1 VPYAKSDLLVS
12 PEWLYAQNR
21 DADLVIVDCP
31 MAEGSYNRAHIPGAL
46 QLPVHPYIKAKD
58 SGGNITL
65 HLQGQDEFR
74 GLMAELGIG
83 PNTSI
88 VLYDERG
95 SMLATR
101 LWWVL
106 RYYGHENAKVL
117 NGGWQ
122 GWVSSGFPVSF
133 ETSKTP
139 NRMETFSPS
148 SKPDLLATLEEI
160 RGHFQS
166 KDWRI
171 LDVRSDDEYV
181 GKDEHGNKRA
191 GHIPDSIHLEWN
203 RFLENSNDTEAV
215 RRFRPAEEIHELLE
229 KYRIGKNQTIVT
241 LCQSGIRASLVAFA
255 HELIGYPVI
264 KLYDGS
270 MAEWAN
276 LDDTPLE

>member
-1 VPYAKSDLLVS
+1 
-12 PEWLYAQNR
+12 
-21 DADLVIVDCP
+21 

-46 QLPVHPYIKAKD
+46 QLPVHSYIKAKD
-58 SGGNITL
+58 ATGDIAL
-65 HLQGQDEFR
+65 HLQGPDEFR

-83 PNTSI
+83 PNTCV

-95 SMLATR
+95 SILATR

-122 GWVSSGFPVSF
+122 GWVSSGLPVSLK
-133 ETSKTP
+133 TSKP
-139 NRMETFSPS
+139 SGRVETFSPS
-148 SKPDLLATLEEI
+148 GNPDRLATLEQI
-160 RGHFQS
+160 KGNYHAQN
-166 KDWRI
+166 WRI
-171 LDVRSDDEYV
+171 VDVRSDDEYV

-191 GHIPDSIHLEWN
+191 GHIPGSIHLEWN
-203 RFLENSNDTEAV
+203 RFVENSNDTEAV
-215 RRFRPAEEIHELLE
+215 RRFRSAQEIQELLE
-229 KYRIGKNQTIVT
+229 ECKIDKNQTLVT
-241 LCQSGIRASLVAFA
+241 LCQSGIRASLAAFA
-255 HELIGYPVI
+255 LELVGYPAI

>member
-1 VPYAKSDLLVS
+1 MLYAKSDLLVS
-12 PEWLYAQNR
+12 PEWLHEHR
-21 DADLVIVDCP
+21 GDPDLVIVDCP

-46 QLPVHPYIKAKD
+46 KLPVHPYIKAKD
-58 SGGNITL
+58 TSGNITL
-65 HLQGQDEFR
+65 HLQGPDEFR

-83 PNTSI
+83 PNTCV

-95 SMLATR
+95 SILATR

-106 RYYGHENAKVL
+106 RYYGHENSKVL

-122 GWVSSGFPVSF
+122 GWVSSGLPVSF
-133 ETSKTP
+133 RTSEASDRVEP
-139 NRMETFSPS
+139 FSPS
-148 SKPDLLATLEEI
+148 RNPDRLATLEQI
-160 RGHFQS
+160 RRNYKAQN
-166 KDWRI
+166 WRI
-171 LDVRSDDEYV
+171 FDVRSDDEYI
-181 GKDEHGNKRA
+181 GKDHHGNKRA

-203 RFLENSNDTEAV
+203 RFLENSNDTEDV
-215 RRFRPAEEIHELLE
+215 RCFRPAEEIQELLE
-229 KYRIGKNQTIVT
+229 EYRIDKNQTIAT

-255 HELIGYPVI
+255 LELVGYPEI

>member
-1 VPYAKSDLLVS
+1 MPYAKADLLIS
-12 PEWLYAQNR
+12 PEWLYLHKR
-21 DADLVIVDCP
+21 DPNLVIVDCP

-58 SGGNITL
+58 SAGNITL
-65 HLQGQDEFR
+65 HLQSPEEFK
-74 GLMAELGIG
+74 GLMAESGVG
-83 PNTSI
+83 PKTSI

-95 SMLATR
+95 SILATR

-133 ETSKTP
+133 ETSKALGGV
-139 NRMETFSPS
+139 ETFSPS
-148 SKPDLLATLEEI
+148 SNPDRLATLEQI
-160 RGHFQS
+160 KGHYEP

-171 LDVRSDDEYV
+171 LDVRSDAEYV
-181 GKDEHGNKRA
+181 GKDDHGNKRA
-191 GHIPDSIHLEWN
+191 GHIPGAIHLEWN
-203 RFLENSNDTEAV
+203 RFLENSNDAEAI
-215 RRFRPAEEIHELLE
+215 RRFRSAEEIQKLLE
-229 KYRIGKNQTIVT
+229 NCRIDKNQTIVT

-255 HELIGYPVI
+255 LELVGYPVT

>member
-1 VPYAKSDLLVS
+1 MPYAKSDLLVS
-12 PEWLYAQNR
+12 PEWLYEHR
-21 DADLVIVDCP
+21 GDPDLVIVDCP

-58 SGGNITL
+58 PGGNITL
-65 HLQGQDEFR
+65 HLQGPEEFR
-74 GLMAELGIG
+74 VLMAELGIG
-83 PNTSI
+83 ENTSV
-88 VLYDERG
+88 VLYDDRG
-95 SMLATR
+95 SVFAAR

-133 ETSKTP
+133 ETSKASD
-139 NRMETFSPS
+139 RVKAFLPS
-148 SKPDLLATLEEI
+148 GVPDRLATIGQIKENY
-160 RGHFQS
+160 HDQN
-166 KDWRI
+166 WRI
-171 LDVRSDDEYV
+171 LDVRSADEYV
-181 GKDEHGNKRA
+181 GKDDRGNKRA
-191 GHIPDSIHLEWN
+191 GHIPDSIHLEWT

-215 RRFRPAEEIHELLE
+215 RRFRSADEIQELLE
-229 KYRIGKNQTIVT
+229 NCRFNKNQTIVT

-255 HELIGYPVI
+255 LELVGYPVV
-264 KLYDGS
+264 KMYDGS

>member
-1 VPYAKSDLLVS
+1 MPYAKSDLLVS
-12 PEWLYAQNR
+12 PEWLDEHKR
-21 DADLVIVDCP
+21 DADLAIVDCP
-31 MAEGSYNRAHIPGAL
+31 MAEGSYNRAHIPGAV

-58 SGGNITL
+58 AAGNITL
-65 HLQGQDEFR
+65 HLQGPEEFR

-83 PNTSI
+83 PNTCV
-88 VLYDERG
+88 VLYDDRG
-95 SMLATR
+95 SLFAAR

-133 ETSKTP
+133 ETSKASD
-139 NRMETFSPS
+139 RVETFSPS
-148 SKPDLLATLEEI
+148 RNPDRLATLEQIKENY
-160 RGHFQS
+160 HAQS
-166 KDWRI
+166 WRI
-171 LDVRSDDEYV
+171 LDVRSVDEYV
-181 GKDEHGNKRA
+181 GKDDRGNKRA
-191 GHIPDSIHLEWN
+191 GHIPDSVQLEWN

-215 RRFRPAEEIHELLE
+215 RRFRSADEIQELLE
-229 KYRIGKNQTIVT
+229 NCRFNKNQTIVT

-255 HELIGYPVI
+255 LELVGYPVV
-264 KLYDGS
+264 KMYDGS

>member
-1 VPYAKSDLLVS
+1 MPYAKSDVLVS
-12 PEWLYAQNR
+12 PEWLYEHIGDR
-21 DADLVIVDCP
+21 DLVIIDCP

-58 SGGNITL
+58 ATGNITL
-65 HLQGQDEFR
+65 HLQGPDEFR

-83 PNTSI
+83 PNTFV

-95 SMLATR
+95 SLLATR

-122 GWVSSGFPVSF
+122 GWVSSGLPVSF
-133 ETSKTP
+133 KTSKASG
-139 NRMETFSPS
+139 RVEMFSPCGNS
-148 SKPDLLATLEEI
+148 DRLATLEQIKENY
-160 RGHFQS
+160 HAQN
-166 KDWRI
+166 WRI
-171 LDVRSDDEYV
+171 LDVRSDDEYF
-181 GKDEHGNKRA
+181 GKDHHGNRRA
-191 GHIPDSIHLEWN
+191 GHIPDSIHLEWT
-203 RFLENSNDTEAV
+203 RLLDNSNNTEAV
-215 RRFRPAEEIHELLE
+215 RRFRSAEGIQELLE
-229 KYRIGKNQTIVT
+229 ECGIDENQTIVT

-255 HELIGYPVI
+255 LELVGYPVI

>member
-1 VPYAKSDLLVS
+1 MPYAKADLLVS
-12 PEWLYAQNR
+12 PEWLYGHKG
-21 DADLVIVDCP
+21 DPDLVIVDLP
-31 MAEGSYNRAHIPGAL
+31 RDEGSYSRAHIPGAL

-58 SGGNITL
+58 SSGNITL
-65 HLQGQDEFR
+65 HLQEPDEFK

-95 SMLATR
+95 SILAAR

-133 ETSKTP
+133 KTSKALD
-139 NRMETFSPS
+139 RVETFSPS
-148 SKPDLLATLEEI
+148 ENPDRLATLEQIKE
-160 RGHFQS
+160 HYKAQE
-166 KDWRI
+166 WRI
-171 LDVRSDDEYV
+171 LDVRSDDEYG
-181 GKDEHGNKRA
+181 GKDDRGNKRA

-203 RFLENSNDTEAV
+203 RFLENSNDIEAV
-215 RRFRPAEEIHELLE
+215 RRFRSAEQIQELLE
-229 KYRIGKNQTIVT
+229 EYRINKNQTIVT

-255 HELIGYPVI
+255 LELVGYPVT

>member
-1 VPYAKSDLLVS
+1 MDK
-12 PEWLYAQNR
+12 
-21 DADLVIVDCP
+21 
-31 MAEGSYNRAHIPGAL
+31 GSYSRAHIPGAL

-58 SGGNITL
+58 ASGDITL
-65 HLQGQDEFR
+65 HLQEPDEFK

-83 PNTSI
+83 PNTCV

-95 SMLATR
+95 SILATR

-117 NGGWQ
+117 HGGWQ

-133 ETSKTP
+133 ETSKASD
-139 NRMETFSPS
+139 RVKTFSPS
-148 SKPDLLATLEEI
+148 TNPNRLATIGQIKENYE
-160 RGHFQS
+160 GP
-166 KDWRI
+166 DWKV
-171 LDVRSDDEYV
+171 LDVRSEDEYS
-181 GKDEHGNKRA
+181 GRDARGNKRA
-191 GHIPDSIHLEWN
+191 GHIPGAVQLEWN

-215 RRFRPAEEIHELLE
+215 RRFRPAEEIQELLE
-229 KYRIGKNQTIVT
+229 EYGINKNQTNVT

-255 HELIGYPVI
+255 LELVGYPVT